1 MFMAENKLKLKK
13 GSAEQTTQRFY
24 NRQGIQNI
32 KGFIDML
39 VTITNKLSDI
49 DEVKVLT
56 IWESQQAFEDWL
68 KSNEFQEAHKN
79 VRTSK
84 EDDNSPILE
93 NSVST
98 YSIVYKYI

>member
-32 KGFIDML
+32 KGFVDML
-39 VTITNKLSDI
+39 VTITNKLNDI
-49 DEVKVLT
+49 DEVKILT

-68 KSNEFQEAHKN
+68 NSNEFKEAHKN
-79 VRTSK
+79 VRINN
-84 EDDNSPILE
+84 EDGNSPILE
-93 NSVST
+93 SSVST
-98 YSIVYKYI
+98 YSIAYKYL